1 MKRKNIAVCVT
12 GYDWEC
18 ASRII
23 NGIFYRCQE
32 LNINLLVFASMLKKP
47 VLSITELLSAN
58 IINGETEIFNLINY
72 KTIDGVIILGDTMI
86 DKKTVYDIQKKCK
99 ENNIPHVNVNDLEN
113 YLDYNVVISN
123 DSAMLLIMKHLVK
136 DHKLTKINFIGGKK
150 SNSYSD
156 ERLNAYKT
164 VLIENNIPFEP
175 KRVKYGG
182 FWDGAVNCVIEFLQE
197 GDVAVIV
204 KTAATRTANFLS
216 FIVILLFVINFNFEI
231 LRLRL

>member
-1 MKRKNIAVCVT
+1 MKRKSIAVCVT

-86 DKKTVYDIQKKCK
+86 DKKTV
-99 ENNIPHVNVNDLEN
+99 
-113 YLDYNVVISN
+113 
-123 DSAMLLIMKHLVK
+123 
-136 DHKLTKINFIGGKK
+136 
-150 SNSYSD
+150 
-156 ERLNAYKT
+156 
-164 VLIENNIPFEP
+164 
-175 KRVKYGG
+175 
-182 FWDGAVNCVIEFLQE
+182 FLR
-197 GDVAVIV
+197 IYP
-204 KTAATRTANFLS
+204 
-216 FIVILLFVINFNFEI
+216 
-231 LRLRL
+231 